1 MKHRITVK
9 LKLSP
14 LAWQIIKRDFD
25 FEIFAYNISGS
36 YIYDIVKSQ
45 LTKSPEENISDD
57 GKYEVYSIFISE
69 HDFFQHGAVIKPEG
83 HLLISHII
91 EKIERTNI
99 CNFVAIAAARGA
111 KKDTA
116 LKHYLFENDIEGIL
130 NFQTIKKYYQR
141 KFGKKE
147 QNYTNLFYELE
158 KNKHNNR

>member
-1 MKHRITVK
+1 MKNRITVK

-57 GKYEVYSIFISE
+57 GKYEVHSIFISE

-116 LKHYLFENDIEGIL
+116 LKHYLFENDKYLL
-130 NFQTIKKYYQR
+130 NVPVPPCSTLFLPDYEDCI
-141 KFGKKE
+141 GK
-147 QNYTNLFYELE
+147 TVLSSPF
-158 KNKHNNR
+158 